1 MGTLNDLEFLRKLAT
16 MKVLV
21 VDDQKNMVKT
31 IENMLVSICA
41 FRRKT
46 NSVFR
51 AYDGDQALS
60 IIMNQPD
67 ALPEHIDL
75 VLLDWNMPKLP
86 GIEVVRA
93 IRQSPK
99 PFINDVPVI
108 MITGE
113 SRARDVNNAL
123 YEGVDN
129 YLLKPFVTDDMR
141 LRMNPLLRHHW
152 DGQKMRRAIN
162 RRHENRYFAD
172 LAKMKVLIEFMSGEE
187 QIATPITISMHGTRV
202 EMDTPKKFEVKGM
215 RFDTWGTTGK
225 YDNYLDCVG
234 LVPDLEGNQ
243 PRIGLSLWLKFG
255 FPNEELEKRWS
266 AWVEESR
273 RAELEYRGV
282 IV

>member
-1 MGTLNDLEFLRKLAT
+1 MGGLSDLEFLRKLAA
-16 MKVLV
+16 MKVLI

-51 AYDGDQALS
+51 AFDGDQALS
-60 IIMNQPD
+60 IIMSQPD
-67 ALPEHIDL
+67 ALAEHIDL

-93 IRQSPK
+93 IRNSPK

-113 SRARDVNNAL
+113 SLARDVNNAL

-129 YLLKPFVTDDMR
+129 YLLKPFVADDMR
-141 LRMNPLLRHHW
+141 TRMNPLLRHHW
-152 DGQKMRRAIN
+152 AGHQMHRAKN

-172 LAKMKVLIEFMSGEE
+172 RVKMKVMVEFMSGEE
-187 QIATPITISMHGTRV
+187 QVATPITISMHGTRV
-202 EMDTPKKFEVKGM
+202 EIPTPKKFEVKGL
-215 RFDTWGTTGK
+215 RFETWGG
-225 YDNYLDCVG
+225 NGGFENHLDCVG
-234 LVPDLEGNQ
+234 LVPDLEGN
-243 PRIGLSLWLKFG
+243 PAHIGLSLWLKYG
-255 FPNEELEKRWS
+255 FPNEDLEKRWT

-282 IV
+282 LV